1 MWEIKNYMRLKHFYK
16 NEMMKTIEILNEVL
30 NSEKDYL
37 NCKLI
42 DILRSRLCFVYYS
55 MNKYENVID
64 IAEPTKDKTAQTKG
78 MLGHSY
84 LRFFE
89 KEKGID
95 YLNQACD
102 EGDENAQMF

>member
-1 MWEIKNYMRLKHFYK
+1 MICEGYCLIRDFDNCDRYLDKCGKLKNYMLGLKHFYK

-55 MNKYENVID
+55 MNKYE
-64 IAEPTKDKTAQTKG
+64 
-78 MLGHSY
+78 ML
-84 LRFFE
+84 LT
-89 KEKGID
+89 
-95 YLNQACD
+95 
-102 EGDENAQMF
+102 